1 AFLCGRFI
9 GGPKLCKSISPGK
22 TVAGFFGAII
32 TAALA
37 VWAGFAL
44 VGLSAGHGLL
54 LGALMGVTG
63 QLGDLGKSLIKRET
77 GIKDFGLV
85 FPGHGGVL
93 DRFDNVLFDAPLM
106 FYYLKWLLMS

>member
-1 AFLCGRFI
+1 M
-9 GGPKLCKSISPGK
+9 
-22 TVAGFFGAII
+22 AGFFGAII

-37 VWAGFAL
+37 VWGGFAL
-44 VGLSAGHGLL
+44 AGLSAGHGLL
-54 LGALMGVTG
+54 LGGLMGVTG